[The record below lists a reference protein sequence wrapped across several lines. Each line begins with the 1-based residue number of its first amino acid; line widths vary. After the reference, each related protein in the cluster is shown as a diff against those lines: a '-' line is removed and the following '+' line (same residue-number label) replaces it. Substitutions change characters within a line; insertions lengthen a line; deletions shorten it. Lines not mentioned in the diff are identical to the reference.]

1 MVPQAFGNKPKG
13 ERIKRIEE
21 IQKRQ
26 VMPEMK
32 RNYHMMAIMLFAAIA
47 VLNPGQG
54 LANCDHC
61 KKGVNDK
68 IIQSIDSYVQKVKEE
83 WHLTGVAAS
92 FAKGG
97 EVFYSKAYGLK
108 EIGQP
113 DAIDVNTVFQIGS
126 VSKSFTAAVMASL
139 VDEGKVS
146 WEDTVVNILPDF
158 KMYDPWVTANMQVKD
173 VMTHKSGLGGQVGT
187 YLPNLGYDRDDIYKM
202 MALIKP
208 SYSFRNDYQYNNIT
222 FIIAAKIIEKVTG
235 KSWEENVQER
245 IFNPLGMT
253 SSSMN
258 GEGFLAT
265 ENKAV
270 PHEYIYKDGIVTRA
284 LHGDD
289 QALWWLTVIGPAGSI
304 NSNVGDMIKYADFHK
319 NNGVNAEGKQ
329 IISEKQM
336 KYLHKGL
343 TITSQDTNR
352 TTLYGHCWFIEQNNR
367 YRLYFHT
374 GTTWGF
380 ATLCFF
386 VPQLDL
392 SGIMFMNCEVDS
404 DPRYAIMRRLID
416 LMMGAPVEG
425 FTPEFKDYS
434 KESLDKYIAS
444 EIKSAEEAAAKE
456 AEDRAAGKLKELPAP
471 KASAITGK
479 YVKDELWGDAF
490 ITSEKD
496 GLYIAVGKKG
506 FKNKLEHK
514 NGNSYTFW
522 SDGHKFTIHFSLDE
536 KGKKSTGFII
546 DLQKGEEKSVGGW
559 VRE

>member
-1 MVPQAFGNKPKG
+1 MRKTHVLLALAIGFISFGVQ
-13 ERIKRIEE
+13 E
-21 IQKRQ
+21 
-26 VMPEMK
+26 V
-32 RNYHMMAIMLFAAIA
+32 FAQ
-47 VLNPGQG
+47 N
-54 LANCDHC
+54 
-61 KKGVNDK
+61 VNQD
-68 IIQSIDSYVQKVKEE
+68 IINSIDSYVQKVKEE
-83 WHLTGVAAS
+83 WQLPGIAAS

-108 EIGQP
+108 EIGKEE
-113 DAIDVNTVFQIGS
+113 AIDVNTIFQIGS

-173 VMTHKSGLGGQVGT
+173 IMTHKSGLGGQVGT
-187 YLPNLGYDRDDIYKM
+187 YLPNLGYDREDIYKM

-208 SYSFRNDYQYNNIT
+208 AYSFRNDYQYNNIT
-222 FIIAAKIIEKVTG
+222 FIIAAKIIEKITG

-258 GEGFLAT
+258 GDGFLAS

-270 PHEYIYKDGIVTRA
+270 PHEYAYRDSAIRNRA

-304 NSNVGDMIKYADFHK
+304 NSNVGDMIKYAEFHK
-319 NNGVNAEGKQ
+319 TNGLAADGKQ
-329 IISEKQM
+329 VISEKQM

-392 SGIMFMNCEVDS
+392 TGIMFVNTEVDS
-404 DPRYAIMRRLID
+404 DPRYAIMRRMID
-416 LMMGAPVEG
+416 LMQGAPVDG

-434 KESLDKYIAS
+434 KESLDKFIAS
-444 EIKSAEEAAAKE
+444 EEKAAKKVAEKE
-456 AEDRAAGKLKELPAP
+456 AEDKAAGKLQQLPAP
-471 KASAITGK
+471 KSSALVGK

-546 DLQKGEEKSVGGW
+546 DMQKGEEKSVGGW